1 MSLTP
6 AQNYARVKSL
16 AKFPKTLKFSQGFP
30 FELDQF
36 QIDACHAIESGKGV
50 LVAALTGAGKTIVVS
65 LLLI

>member
-16 AKFPKTLKFSQGFP
+16 GKFPKTLKFSQGFP

-36 QIDACHAIESGKGV
+36 QIDACHAIE
-50 LVAALTGAGKTIVVS
+50 
-65 LLLI
+65 